1 MPVGKQENRAFQEM
15 RKAAVAR
22 LMGRDVGKIAEHTKL
37 AYDARTETFSLSS
50 LGQEVRIRCSD
61 WEITP
66 ELDDWHHLMLLHY
79 LDMADG
85 SPLAGEL
92 IRFGDLPGGMVR
104 GGGFYRDSE
113 RIFSRD
119 WGARPPRL
127 VERACRALGGRVVPS
142 NADLCA
148 VFDLFPLYPMTLK
161 LWFADEEMPGSG
173 RLLLDKSASHF
184 LSVEDAVTAG
194 DLLLEKLSQQ
204 YRILQEE
211 TAAEK

>member
-1 MPVGKQENRAFQEM
+1 MPVEKQENRAFQEM
-15 RKAAVAR
+15 RKVAVAR
-22 LMGRDVGKIAEHTKL
+22 LMNRDVGKIAEHTKL
-37 AYDARTETFSLSS
+37 TYDARTGILSLSS

-104 GGGFYRDSE
+104 GGGFDRDSE
-113 RIFSRD
+113 QILSRD
-119 WGARPPRL
+119 WGTRPLRL
-127 VERACRALGGRVVPS
+127 VESACRALGGRIVPS

-204 YRILQEE
+204 YRLLQEE

>member
-104 GGGFYRDSE
+104 GGGFDRDSE

>member
-104 GGGFYRDSE
+104 GGGFDRDSE

-142 NADLCA
+142 NADLCT

>member
-1 MPVGKQENRAFQEM
+1 MQETKRQNRAFLEM
-15 RKAAVAR
+15 RKAALER
-22 LMGRDVGKIAEHTKL
+22 LSGKSAEDIAGRTGL
-37 AYDARTETFSLSS
+37 AFHGETNTFSLFS
-50 LGQEVRIRCSD
+50 LGKEIRIGYPQYD
-61 WEITP
+61 MTP
-66 ELDDWHHLMLLHY
+66 ELNDWHHLLVLHY

-85 SPLAGEL
+85 AALSGEL
-92 IRFGDLPGGMVR
+92 MAFGEQSGGMVR
-104 GGGFYRDSE
+104 GGGFDRDSE

-194 DLLLEKLSQQ
+194 DLLLAKLSQQ

>member
-1 MPVGKQENRAFQEM
+1 MPVEKQENRAFQEM
-15 RKAAVAR
+15 RKVAVAR
-22 LMGRDVGKIAEHTKL
+22 LMNRDVGKIAEHTKL
-37 AYDARTETFSLSS
+37 TYDARTGILSLSS

-85 SPLAGEL
+85 TPATGEL
-92 IRFGDLPGGMVR
+92 MRFGDLPGGMVR
-104 GGGFYRDSE
+104 GGGFDRDSE
-113 RIFSRD
+113 QILSRD
-119 WGARPPRL
+119 WGTRPLRL
-127 VERACRALGGRVVPS
+127 VESACRALGGRIVPS

-204 YRILQEE
+204 YRLLQEE

>member
-22 LMGRDVGKIAEHTKL
+22 LMNRDVGKIAEHTKL
-37 AYDARTETFSLSS
+37 TYDARTGILSLSS

-79 LDMADG
+79 LDTADG
-85 SPLAGEL
+85 TPVSGEL
-92 IRFGDLPGGMVR
+92 MRFGDLPGGMVR
-104 GGGFYRDSE
+104 GGGFDRDSE
-113 RIFSRD
+113 QILSRD
-119 WGARPPRL
+119 WGTRPLRL
-127 VERACRALGGRVVPS
+127 VESACRALGGRIVPS

-204 YRILQEE
+204 YRLLQEE

>member
-22 LMGRDVGKIAEHTKL
+22 LMNRDVGKIAEHTKL

-104 GGGFYRDSE
+104 GGGFDRDSE

>member
-104 GGGFYRDSE
+104 GGGFDRDSE

-194 DLLLEKLSQQ
+194 DLLMEKLSQQ

>member
-104 GGGFYRDSE
+104 GGGFDRDSE

-119 WGARPPRL
+119 WGARPTRL
-127 VERACRALGGRVVPS
+127 VERACRALGGRAVPS

>member
-1 MPVGKQENRAFQEM
+1 MANQQTENRAFQEM

-22 LMGRDVGKIAEHTKL
+22 LTARDIREIVEHSKL
-37 AYDARTETFSLSS
+37 AFDPRTEIFSLSS
-50 LGQEVRIRCSD
+50 LGQDIQIRCLD

-66 ELDDWHHLMLLHY
+66 ELDNWHYLILLHY
-79 LDMADG
+79 LDTADG
-85 SPLAGEL
+85 TPATGEL
-92 IRFGDLPGGMVR
+92 MRFGDLPGGMVR
-104 GGGFYRDSE
+104 GGGFDRDSE
-113 RIFSRD
+113 QILSRD
-119 WGARPPRL
+119 WGTRPLRL
-127 VERACRALGGRVVPS
+127 VESACRALGGRIVPS

-204 YRILQEE
+204 YRLLQEE